1 MGMPIRKMKNKRR
14 NIMKKLLCLLLALM
28 MMVSMAACATGD
40 GSTSDE
46 TQNQGTSNEQVTAD
60 PNYICDLPSDL
71 NFNGTTIGILYADVN
86 NKADELVSE
95 KLGLGVVSDAVYERN
110 LAVTEWL
117 DVEFEF
123 YAETDASQVVNSQT
137 LDIQGG
143 QGDYDIIVN
152 GTYLSI
158 QPALEGKYINLTPL
172 ENIDTSKHYWTQ
184 GYNDMVTFTDEN
196 MQFLASGPIAISM
209 FRFMY
214 LTLYNKTLFTDNQ
227 IPDLYET
234 VKQGKWTLDYQYSI
248 VKDHYV
254 DKDGDSK
261 ASDGDFYGF
270 VTGNTIS
277 VDPYMVAADIHMIT
291 KDSDTGDLMYN
302 SEALGNLADLVEK
315 VQLLYN
321 DASTYV
327 YKSATMDD
335 VPYNYIIEHF
345 TDGNAL
351 MVTTMF
357 LKMETNFEALAP
369 LSYGIAPM
377 PKFSEI
383 QKSYY
388 SYVQDQVSCFG
399 ISSVVGDSDRQE
411 MLAAVL
417 EAMAYHSYKLVRPA
431 YYETALSER
440 YMQDPQSKEVLDTIF
455 DTLYFDFSSSCSNI
469 ITGCVIRDNLRP
481 ILSGSKNTVSSATR
495 SWSRSVERALEK
507 YNAGLA
513 EIGG

>member
-1 MGMPIRKMKNKRR
+1 MPIRKMKNKRR

-28 MMVSMAACATGD
+28 MMVSLVACATGD
-40 GSTSDE
+40 GSTTDE
-46 TQNQGTSNEQVTAD
+46 TKEQSTSNEQVTAD
-60 PNYICDLPSDL
+60 PNYTCDLPSDL
-71 NFNGTTIGILYADVN
+71 NYNGATIGFLYADVN
-86 NKADELVSE
+86 NKSDELVSE

-117 DVEFEF
+117 GIEFEF
-123 YAETDASQVVNSQT
+123 YSETDASQVVTSQT
-137 LDIQGG
+137 LDIQSG
-143 QGDYDIIVN
+143 QGDYDLIAN

-261 ASDGDFYGF
+261 ASEGDFYGF

-277 VDPYMVAADIHMIT
+277 VDPYMVAADIHMIV
-291 KDSDTGDLMYN
+291 KDGDTGDLMFN
-302 SEALGNLADLVEK
+302 SEALGNLSDLCDK

-327 YKSATMDD
+327 YETANKDD
-335 VPYNYIIEHF
+335 VPYNYIIDHF

-357 LKMETNFEALAP
+357 LKMETNFEALASM
-369 LSYGIAPM
+369 SYGIAPM
-377 PKFSEI
+377 PKFSEL

-388 SYVQDQVSCFG
+388 SYVQDQVTCLG
-399 ISSVVGDSDRQE
+399 ISSVVGDEDRQE
-411 MLAAVL
+411 MLAAAL

-455 DTLYFDFSSSCSNI
+455 DTLCFDFSSSCSDI
-469 ITGCVIRDNLRP
+469 ITGCIIRNNLRP

>member
-1 MGMPIRKMKNKRR
+1 
-14 NIMKKLLCLLLALM
+14 MKKLLCLLLAALM
-28 MMVSMAACATGD
+28 LLSLVACGENTDDPAV
-40 GSTSDE
+40 
-46 TQNQGTSNEQVTAD
+46 NESKEQDTVNEVETAD
-60 PNYICDLPSDL
+60 QNYVCDLPSDL
-71 NFNGTTIGILYADVN
+71 NYNGETIGILYADVN
-86 NKADELVSE
+86 NKGDELVSE
-95 KLGLGVVSDAVYERN
+95 EYGLGVVSDAVYERN
-110 LAVTEWL
+110 LAVQEWL
-117 DVEFEF
+117 KVEFEF
-123 YAETDASQVVNSQT
+123 YPETDATLVVNSQT
-137 LDIQGG
+137 LDIQSG
-143 QGDYDIIVN
+143 QGDYDLIAN
-152 GTYLSI
+152 GTYLSV

-184 GYNDMVTFTDEN
+184 GYNDMVTFTDED

-234 VKQGKWTLDYQYSI
+234 VKEGKWTLDYQYSI

-254 DKDGDSK
+254 DKDGNSK
-261 ASDGDFYGF
+261 ASEGDFYGF
-270 VTGNTIS
+270 VTGDTIS

-291 KDSDTGDLMYN
+291 KDADTGDLMFN
-302 SEALGNLADLVEK
+302 SEALANLSDLCDK

-327 YKSATMDD
+327 YKGATMDD

-357 LKMETNFEALAP
+357 LKMETNFESLAA

-388 SYVQDQVSCFG
+388 SYVQDQVTCFG
-399 ISSVVGDSDRQE
+399 ISSVVGDTERQE

-431 YYETALSER
+431 YYETALSDR

-455 DTLYFDFSSSCSNI
+455 DTLCFDFSSSCSNI
-469 ITGCVIRDNLRP
+469 ITSCVIRDQLRP
-481 ILSGSKNTVSSATR
+481 ILSGKKNTVSSSTR

-507 YNAGLA
+507 YNETLAG
-513 EIGG
+513 IGG

>member
-1 MGMPIRKMKNKRR
+1 
-14 NIMKKLLCLLLALM
+14 MKKLLCLLLAGLM
-28 MMVSMAACATGD
+28 LLSLVACGE
-40 GSTSDE
+40 STDDPAVDE
-46 TQNQGTSNEQVTAD
+46 SKEQGTVNEEETVD
-60 PNYICDLPSDL
+60 PNYTCDLPSDL
-71 NFNGTTIGILYADVN
+71 NYDNAAIGILYADVN

-117 DVEFEF
+117 KVEFEF
-123 YAETDASQVVNSQT
+123 YPETDATLVVNSQT
-137 LDIQGG
+137 LDIQSG
-143 QGDYDIIVN
+143 QGDYDIIAN
-152 GTYLSI
+152 GTYLSV

-184 GYNDMVTFTDEN
+184 GYNDMVTFTDDN
-196 MQFLASGPIAISM
+196 MQFLASGPVAISM

-234 VKQGKWTLDYQYSI
+234 VKEGKWTLDYQYSI

-254 DKDGDSK
+254 DKDGNAK
-261 ASDGDFYGF
+261 ASEGDFYGF

-277 VDPYMVAADIHMIT
+277 VDPYMVAADIHMII
-291 KDSDTGDLMYN
+291 KDGETSDLMFN
-302 SEALGNLADLVEK
+302 SEALGNLSDLCDK

-327 YKSATMDD
+327 YEGATMDD
-335 VPYNYIIEHF
+335 VPYNYIIDHF

-351 MVTTMF
+351 MITTMF

-369 LSYGIAPM
+369 MSYGIAPM

-388 SYVQDQVSCFG
+388 SYVQDQVTCLG
-399 ISSVVGDSDRQE
+399 ISSVVGDDARQE

-469 ITGCVIRDNLRP
+469 ITSCVIRDQLRP
-481 ILSGSKNTVSSATR
+481 ILSGKANKVSSSTR

-507 YNAGLA
+507 YNEGLA
-513 EIGG
+513 GIGG

>member
-1 MGMPIRKMKNKRR
+1 
-14 NIMKKLLCLLLALM
+14 MKKLLCLLLAALM
-28 MMVSMAACATGD
+28 LLSLVACGENTDDPAA
-40 GSTSDE
+40 DE
-46 TQNQGTSNEQVTAD
+46 SKDQGTQNEVETAD
-60 PNYICDLPSDL
+60 PNYTCDLPSDL
-71 NFNGTTIGILYADVN
+71 NYKEATIGLLYADVN
-86 NKADELVSE
+86 NRGDEFGAE
-95 KLGLGVVSDAVYERN
+95 ELGHGVVSDAVYERN
-110 LAVTEWL
+110 IAVQEML
-117 DVEFEF
+117 GVVLEM
-123 YAETDASQVVNSQT
+123 YPETDVNSVMD

-143 QGDYDIIVN
+143 LGDYDLVAN
-152 GTYLSI
+152 GTYMSV
-158 QPALEGKYINLTPL
+158 QPAMEGKYINLTPL

-214 LTLYNKTLFTDNQ
+214 LTLYNKTLFVDNQ

-261 ASDGDFYGF
+261 ASEGDFYGF
-270 VTGNTIS
+270 VTGDTIS
-277 VDPYMVAADIHMIT
+277 VDPYMVASDIHMIV
-291 KDSDTGDLMYN
+291 KDGETGDLMYN
-302 SEALGNLADLVEK
+302 ADALGSLSDLCDK

-327 YKSATMDD
+327 YKGASNDD

-357 LKMETNFEALAP
+357 LKMETNFESLAA

-383 QKSYY
+383 QQSYY
-388 SYVQDQVSCFG
+388 SYVQDQVTCFG
-399 ISSVVGDSDRQE
+399 ISAVVGDSERQE

-431 YYETALSER
+431 YYETALSDR

-455 DTLYFDFSSSCSNI
+455 DTLYFDFSSTCSNI
-469 ITGCVIRDNLRP
+469 FTSCVIRDNLRP
-481 ILSGSKNTVSSATR
+481 ILSGKKNTVSSSTR
-495 SWSRSVERALEK
+495 SWQRQVERALTTYNEK
-507 YNAGLA
+507 LS
-513 EIGG
+513 EIMGG

>member
-1 MGMPIRKMKNKRR
+1 
-14 NIMKKLLCLLLALM
+14 MKKLLCLLLACLM
-28 MMVSMAACATGD
+28 LLSLVACGESADDPGED
-40 GSTSDE
+40 GTKD
-46 TQNQGTSNEQVTAD
+46 NGNVNEVETAD
-60 PNYICDLPSDL
+60 PNYTCDLPADL
-71 NFNGTTIGILYADVN
+71 SFSGETIGILYADVN

-110 LAVTEWL
+110 LAVSEWL
-117 DVEFEF
+117 GVTFEF
-123 YAETDASQVVNSQT
+123 YSETDATQVANSQT

-143 QGDYDIIVN
+143 QGDYDIIAN
-152 GTYLSI
+152 GTYMSV

-196 MQFLASGPIAISM
+196 MQFLASGPVAISM

-234 VKQGKWTLDYQYSI
+234 VKEGKWTLDYQYSI
-248 VKDHYV
+248 VRDHYV

-261 ASDGDFYGF
+261 ASEGDFYGF

-277 VDPYMVAADIHMIT
+277 VDPYMVAADIHMIV
-291 KDSDTGDLMYN
+291 KDGDTGDLMFN
-302 SEALGNLADLVEK
+302 SEALANLSDLCDK

-327 YKSATMDD
+327 YKGAEKDD
-335 VPYNYIIEHF
+335 VPYNNIIDHF

-377 PKFSEI
+377 PKFSEM

-388 SYVQDQVSCFG
+388 SYVQDQVTCLG
-399 ISSVVGDSDRQE
+399 ISSVVGDEDRQE

>member
-1 MGMPIRKMKNKRR
+1 
-14 NIMKKLLCLLLALM
+14 MKKLLCLLLACLM
-28 MMVSMAACATGD
+28 LLGMVACGESADDSSGD
-40 GSTSDE
+40 ESK
-46 TQNQGTSNEQVTAD
+46 NQGNANEQETAD
-60 PNYICDLPSDL
+60 PNYTCDLPSDL
-71 NFNGTTIGILYADVN
+71 NFNGATIGILYADVN

-248 VKDHYV
+248 VRDHYV
-254 DKDGDSK
+254 DKDGDAK

-327 YKSATMDD
+327 YETANKDD
-335 VPYNYIIEHF
+335 VPYNFIIEHF

-399 ISSVVGDSDRQE
+399 ISSVVGDTDRQE

-455 DTLYFDFSSSCSNI
+455 DTLCFDFSSSCSNI

-481 ILSGSKNTVSSATR
+481 ILSGTNTNISSATR
-495 SWSRSVERALEK
+495 SWQRQVERALEK

>member
-1 MGMPIRKMKNKRR
+1 
-14 NIMKKLLCLLLALM
+14 MKKLLCLLLAALM
-28 MMVSMAACATGD
+28 LLSLVACGENTDDPAAD
-40 GSTSDE
+40 ESKDQGS
-46 TQNQGTSNEQVTAD
+46 QNEVETAD
-60 PNYICDLPSDL
+60 PNYTCDLPTDL
-71 NFNGTTIGILYADVN
+71 NFKDATIGILYADVN
-86 NKADELVSE
+86 NKGDELVSE
-95 KLGLGVVSDAVYERN
+95 EYGQGVVLDAVYERN
-110 LAVTEWL
+110 VAVQEWL
-117 DVEFEF
+117 KVEFEF
-123 YAETDASQVVNSQT
+123 YPETDAGLVVNSQT
-137 LDIQGG
+137 LDIQSG
-143 QGDYDIIVN
+143 QGDYDIIAN
-152 GTYLSI
+152 GTYMSV
-158 QPALEGKYINLTPL
+158 QPAMEGKYINLTPL
-172 ENIDTSKHYWTQ
+172 ENIDTTKHYWTQ

-270 VTGNTIS
+270 VTGDTIS
-277 VDPYMVAADIHMIT
+277 VDPYMVASDIHMIT
-291 KDSDTGDLMYN
+291 KDAETGDLMYN
-302 SEALGNLADLVEK
+302 AEALGSLSDLCDK

-327 YKSATMDD
+327 YKGATNDD
-335 VPYNYIIEHF
+335 VPYNFIIEHF

-357 LKMETNFEALAP
+357 LKMETNFEALAA

-388 SYVQDQVSCFG
+388 SYVQDQVTCFG
-399 ISSVVGDSDRQE
+399 ISAVVGDTERQE

-431 YYETALSER
+431 YYETALSDR

-455 DTLYFDFSSSCSNI
+455 DTLYFDFSSTCSNI
-469 ITGCVIRDNLRP
+469 FVGCVIRDNLRP
-481 ILSGSKNTVSSATR
+481 ILSGKKNTVSSSTR
-495 SWSRSVERALEK
+495 SWQRQVERHLTTYNEK
-507 YNAGLA
+507 LM
-513 EIGG
+513 EIMGD

>member
-1 MGMPIRKMKNKRR
+1 
-14 NIMKKLLCLLLALM
+14 MKKLLCLLLAALM
-28 MMVSMAACATGD
+28 LLSLVACGETADDPAA
-40 GSTSDE
+40 DE
-46 TQNQGTSNEQVTAD
+46 TKDQGAQTEAETAD
-60 PNYICDLPSDL
+60 PNYVCDLPTDL
-71 NFNGTTIGILYADVN
+71 DFKNATIGILYADVN
-86 NKADELVSE
+86 NKGDELVSE
-95 KLGLGVVSDAVYERN
+95 EYGLGVVSDAVYERN
-110 LAVTEWL
+110 VAVQEWL
-117 DVEFEF
+117 KVEFEF
-123 YAETDASQVVNSQT
+123 YPATDAGLVVNSQT
-137 LDIQGG
+137 LDIQSG
-143 QGDYDIIVN
+143 QGDYDIIAN
-152 GTYLSI
+152 GTYLSV
-158 QPALEGKYINLTPL
+158 QPAMEGKYINLTPL

-214 LTLYNKTLFTDNQ
+214 LTLYNKTLFVDNQ

-234 VKQGKWTLDYQYSI
+234 VKEGKWTLDYQYSI

-261 ASDGDFYGF
+261 ASEGDFYGF
-270 VTGNTIS
+270 VTGDTIS
-277 VDPYMVAADIHMIT
+277 VDPYMVASDIHMIT
-291 KDSDTGDLMYN
+291 KDGETGDLMYN
-302 SEALGNLADLVEK
+302 ADALGNLSDLCDK

-327 YKSATMDD
+327 YKGASNDD

-357 LKMETNFEALAP
+357 LKMETNFEALAA

-388 SYVQDQVSCFG
+388 SYVQDQVTSFG
-399 ISSVVGDSDRQE
+399 ISSVVGDIDRQE

-431 YYETALSER
+431 YYETALSDR

-455 DTLYFDFSSSCSNI
+455 DTLYFDFSSTCSNI
-469 ITGCVIRDNLRP
+469 FTSCVIRDNLRP
-481 ILSGSKNTVSSATR
+481 ILSGKKNTVSSSTR
-495 SWSRSVERALEK
+495 SWQRNIERALIIYNEK
-507 YNAGLA
+507 LM
-513 EIGG
+513 EIMGN